1 MKHISR
7 RLPLIGLL
15 AAILGIAAMAS
26 VGCGSD
32 KDSSS
37 DGAVLNAITVI
48 DKAGLHD
55 LNTQIE
61 TSKTIPSNAS
71 TTYQQLQTVTL
82 LTEWPT
88 SDLKTKG
95 KELAAIFGEA
105 AAEVDGTNPD
115 MAKAAAASKKA
126 HDGYH
131 EFSHDV
137 WNYLYGKAGI
147 KGAGDAHGD

>member
-7 RLPLIGLL
+7 RLPVIGLL
-15 AAILGIAAMAS
+15 AAILGIAALAS

-32 KDSSS
+32 KDSGS
-37 DGAVLNAITVI
+37 DGDVLNAINII

-61 TSKTIPSNAS
+61 TDKTIPANAE

-88 SDLKTKG
+88 GDLKTKG

-105 AAEVDGTNPD
+105 ATAMGGTSPD

-131 EFSHDV
+131 EFSHEV
-137 WNYLYGKAGI
+137 WDYLYGKAGV
-147 KGAGDAHGD
+147 KGADDAHSD

>member
-7 RLPLIGLL
+7 RWPLVGLL
-15 AAILGIAAMAS
+15 GAVLAIAALAS

-37 DGAVLNAITVI
+37 DGDVLNAITII

-61 TSKTIPSNAS
+61 TNKTIPANAT

-105 AAEVDGTNPD
+105 AAAVDGTNPD
-115 MAKAAAASKKA
+115 IAKAVAASKKA

-137 WNYLYGKAGI
+137 WDYLYGKAGV
-147 KGAGDAHGD
+147 KGTDDAHSD